1 MQRSNRA
8 EGEKEEA
15 NSLKSR
21 GLWRGL
27 RKIWR
32 DVLICD
38 TVASCDRQYRLYSGR
53 LIPSF
58 FILLYRVEG
67 CKPNKAAA
75 PSSPFICQLAA
86 LSTSKM

>member
-8 EGEKEEA
+8 EGEQEEA

-32 DVLICD
+32 DVLICN
-38 TVASCDRQYRLYSGR
+38 TVVSCDRQYRLYSGR

-58 FILLYRVEG
+58 FILLYRIDLETINSPWGAVRKMG
-67 CKPNKAAA
+67 IKPEAR
-75 PSSPFICQLAA
+75 
-86 LSTSKM
+86 